1 LEGPLYFLG
10 APSARQR
17 EFDIPADHIPVVIID
32 QDTSRDEGV
41 TINMAMG
48 IGMGQVFGRIRG
60 AAAAARKSR
69 APGLIILTRK
79 YNVPFLSTMTMLGL
93 FPNQPQVA
101 LKDRTSQTDLMT
113 RTLAP
118 DVPTLILADKDA
130 EQVLRLLGLD
140 VDAAFKGQG
149 EKTVSKES
157 MRLKF
162 QTQLVDTVAP
172 NVVAVLQGTDPK
184 WRHEAIVFSAHN
196 DHVGMGPGGVV
207 FNGADDNGS
216 GTASLLE
223 LAQAF
228 SSLKANERPKRSVV
242 FLSVS
247 GEELGLWGSEAWAE
261 KADWPIKNIV
271 ANINI
276 DMIGRSTDKVP

>member
-1 LEGPLYFLG
+1 
-10 APSARQR
+10 
-17 EFDIPADHIPVVIID
+17 
-32 QDTSRDEGV
+32 
-41 TINMAMG
+41 
-48 IGMGQVFGRIRG
+48 
-60 AAAAARKSR
+60 
-69 APGLIILTRK
+69 
-79 YNVPFLSTMTMLGL
+79 
-93 FPNQPQVA
+93 
-101 LKDRTSQTDLMT
+101 
-113 RTLAP
+113 
-118 DVPTLILADKDA
+118 
-130 EQVLRLLGLD
+130 
-140 VDAAFKGQG
+140 
-149 EKTVSKES
+149 
-157 MRLKF
+157 
-162 QTQLVDTVAP
+162 VDTVAP

-276 DMIGRSTDKVP
+276 DMIGRSTDKVPATSIALTPTFRHRAYSTLAQEAAFLGQALDLQLENGDRFYSRSDHYNFAKRDIPVVFFCDDEHIDYHMPSDTPDKLEFDKMERVVRLAFLLGYRNLGRPERPSVLGKRESWGNPNDR